1 MNYLFQLRWTL
12 PVNHLC
18 PRVPSRIN
26 YLIWVEQIYRRVFN
40 NGVEH
45 QVVDIGT
52 GAGLIY
58 PLIGNRRFGWK
69 FLATEIDQTSVYHSK
84 MLLSLNSSTPIAPD
98 QITIVKSNGEM
109 LKGLIDTNQRYSMTV
124 CNPPFFE
131 AKENSLS

>member
-1 MNYLFQLRWTL
+1 MFYGKTTVDFNRPEALLCLTSVLMNYLFQLRWTL

-69 FLATEIDQTSVYHSK
+69 FLATEIDQTSV
-84 MLLSLNSSTPIAPD
+84 
-98 QITIVKSNGEM
+98 
-109 LKGLIDTNQRYSMTV
+109 
-124 CNPPFFE
+124 
-131 AKENSLS
+131 